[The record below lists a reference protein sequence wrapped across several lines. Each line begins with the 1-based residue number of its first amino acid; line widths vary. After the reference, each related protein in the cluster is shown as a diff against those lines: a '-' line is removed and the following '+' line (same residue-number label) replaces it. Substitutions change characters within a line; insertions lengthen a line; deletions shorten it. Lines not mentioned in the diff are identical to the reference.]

1 MDVSARAG
9 FPASPSGNSSPVLS
23 SDQQLAD
30 QLVNAAAKGDAH
42 QVIRAVAANGL
53 NILSK
58 PHSETGNTALH
69 AAIQNRHVEV
79 VGAVTGLLVQP
90 TPSSTVN
97 LRKLLDL
104 KNNENHSPLEVGGLT
119 PEIKTE
125 LLPCLSDLWPFCSA
139 HKGYIVFPYQQE
151 CGCRVCE
158 LCSNNV
164 KSDVECATCSEYLNT
179 KDTTPDYGPIAQA
192 KRIIRKYPA
201 LFDEAGLPVCPN
213 CIKQAFP
220 PFESQC
226 GHVLCYTCVSK
237 TDKTCQAKLDDS
249 DNLCQQPLK
258 SMHLDEGASQ
268 RYIRLFSSQTQY
280 GDCSALGQPIREAM
294 NRPST
299 SAERVE
305 ATQAADVSTAHA
317 DTTVINGI
325 TVENCP
331 HLPDQPDRYAVPA
344 SDRIH
349 KKYSDDVALNLKIE
363 ELEYR
368 LEFSSEKIAAKL
380 DKALANARAQQEAE
394 QKKKEQRVILRP
406 TDDDEQLSQSD
417 DSEYEAASDSSQ
429 ESLSSGFCSMLDT
442 ETESITVMLEAAE
455 QNEPENPEDEGIDI
469 ISQSDENDQQEES
482 DSLLEYC
489 LREFN
494 ARSETLSD
502 QTTAALGTER
512 AIAHTQEA
520 VEHVAA
526 EQNEPES
533 SEDEDISII
542 SQSDKTDQQEAAEQQ
557 ATTQHVIAQPTE
569 DDEGILA
576 LSGDFVGQWLASG
589 HSWGAHSSLYYTM
602 SETSPAPIT
611 AVPEP
616 EPTNAQRLQEE
627 QQEESPVQRVIEQS
641 LDDIET
647 PAMSAD
653 PDLLPYESYATP
665 EMLHVPIT
673 VPPATEPTPPQTQ
686 QEVPQAAP
694 EQHMIAQPAESIEPP
709 ALSNGAEPLEAI
721 DSWQPVLPP
730 VSCKMSETL
739 PGVSI
744 ASSIGLRPTME
755 DAHIATH
762 FTIKAGGEDVPIS
775 IFGVFDGHGTKEVA
789 DHAAQNIVKFLT
801 KWLELY
807 NAESLTD
814 ERIWN
819 AIKIALVDLSRSSH
833 CVLGGST
840 ACIGLIIKNELWI
853 ANLGDSRAILV
864 NRNGEVIQL
873 SEDAKPEN
881 EIYKT
886 SIEKRGGFVGNAL
899 GIYRVNNNLAPA
911 RALADH
917 HLNGAVCSRAKI
929 ARYPLTDFSGCLVLV
944 CDGVTEVFT
953 TKEIADITREALNEN
968 APDINIADMI
978 VKRSLAAYTTDNVS
992 AVVAPLGGA

>member
-30 QLVNAAAKGDAH
+30 QLVNAAAKGDTH

-53 NILSK
+53 NILSN

-79 VGAVTGLLVQP
+79 VGAITGLLVQP

-125 LLPCLSDLWPFCSA
+125 LLPCLSGRWPFCTT

-151 CGCRVCE
+151 CGCRVCA
-158 LCSNNV
+158 LCSENI
-164 KSDVECATCSEYLNT
+164 KSGDANCINCQEYLNEGS
-179 KDTTPDYGPIAQA
+179 KMPDFGLMMDA
-192 KRIIRKYPA
+192 KRDIRKYPV
-201 LFDEAGLPVCPN
+201 LFDGADTPACPN
-213 CIKQAFP
+213 CKSLAFP

-237 TDKTCQAKLDDS
+237 TDKTCQAKIDDT

-258 SMHLDEGASQ
+258 SIHLDEGASQ

-294 NRPST
+294 NRPSN

-305 ATQAADVSTAHA
+305 APPAADVSMAHA

-331 HLPDQPDRYAVPA
+331 HLPGRPDRYAVPA

-380 DKALANARAQQEAE
+380 DKALANSRAQQEAE
-394 QKKKEQRVILRP
+394 QKKKEQRVISSP
-406 TDDDEQLSQSD
+406 SNDDEQLSQSYD
-417 DSEYEAASDSSQ
+417 SDSEGVSDSSL
-429 ESLSSGFCSMLDT
+429 ESLSSGYYSMSDM
-442 ETESITVMLEAAE
+442 ETENSEDEEIDILSLTDEPVQQEASDSLLEHFLREFDAMSEMFSDQTPTVRETDCSITHTQQEEQVAAE
-455 QNEPENPEDEGIDI
+455 QNEPENPEDEDIDI

-494 ARSETLSD
+494 GRPETLSD

-533 SEDEDISII
+533 SEDEDIGII
-542 SQSDKTDQQEAAEQQ
+542 SQSDETDQQEAAEQQ

-589 HSWGAHSSLYYTM
+589 HSWGMHSSLYYTM
-602 SETSPAPIT
+602 SETSPTPIT

-616 EPTNAQRLQEE
+616 EPTNAQTLQEE
-627 QQEESPVQRVIEQS
+627 QQEESPVQRVLEQS

-647 PAMSAD
+647 PALSAD
-653 PDLLPYESYATP
+653 PGLPPYESYATP

-673 VPPATEPTPPQTQ
+673 VLPATEPTPPQTQ
-686 QEVPQAAP
+686 QEAPQAAP
-694 EQHMIAQPAESIEPP
+694 EQYMIAQPAESIEPP
-709 ALSNGAEPLEAI
+709 ALSDGAEPLEAI

-744 ASSIGLRPTME
+744 ASSIG
-755 DAHIATH
+755 
-762 FTIKAGGEDVPIS
+762 
-775 IFGVFDGHGTKEVA
+775 
-789 DHAAQNIVKFLT
+789 
-801 KWLELY
+801 
-807 NAESLTD
+807 
-814 ERIWN
+814 
-819 AIKIALVDLSRSSH
+819 
-833 CVLGGST
+833 
-840 ACIGLIIKNELWI
+840 
-853 ANLGDSRAILV
+853 
-864 NRNGEVIQL
+864 
-873 SEDAKPEN
+873 
-881 EIYKT
+881 
-886 SIEKRGGFVGNAL
+886 
-899 GIYRVNNNLAPA
+899 
-911 RALADH
+911 
-917 HLNGAVCSRAKI
+917 
-929 ARYPLTDFSGCLVLV
+929 
-944 CDGVTEVFT
+944 
-953 TKEIADITREALNEN
+953 
-968 APDINIADMI
+968 
-978 VKRSLAAYTTDNVS
+978 
-992 AVVAPLGGA
+992 